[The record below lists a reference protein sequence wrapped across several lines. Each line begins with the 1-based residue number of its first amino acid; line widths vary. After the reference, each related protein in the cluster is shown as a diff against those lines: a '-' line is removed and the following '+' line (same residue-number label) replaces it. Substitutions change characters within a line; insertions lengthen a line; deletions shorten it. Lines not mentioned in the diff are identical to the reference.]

1 MFGIMLYDILFFGI
15 PAIVLVL
22 FGICL
27 YRYRSAKNQNEEEP
41 GSVSVGE
48 LKKRKILLII
58 TAAVTGVFA
67 LVAVGFVALLFMAVA
82 FM

>member
-15 PAIVLVL
+15 PAVVLVL

-27 YRYRSAKNQNEEEP
+27 YRYRSAKNQNAEEP
-41 GSVSVGE
+41 GSVSPEE
-48 LKKRKILLII
+48 LKRRKLLLII
-58 TAAVTGVFA
+58 TASVTGVFA